1 MLHTSAFLVLTTA
14 MCQHLGCHV
23 SHSEQAADRQQACHI
38 PRESWR
44 MHTVLIDPCAR
55 ACCSYTD
62 HLAMPVPGAS
72 DAELSA
78 ARAPTAP
85 VQIAAA
91 AAKPAVGGQLPDG
104 AEATAAAAMLDE
116 LQRQL
121 VRRQRHTV

>member
-1 MLHTSAFLVLTTA
+1 
-14 MCQHLGCHV
+14 
-23 SHSEQAADRQQACHI
+23 
-38 PRESWR
+38 
-44 MHTVLIDPCAR
+44 MHTVFIDPCAR

-62 HLAMPVPGAS
+62 HLAMLVPGAS

-104 AEATAAAAMLDE
+104 AEDTAAAAMLEE